1 MPANEFRL
9 RKLGLAQGLESLHMP
24 GLQSLAIGPDGKL
37 WCGTERG
44 LYVFNGCTF
53 RPYRPIDPTGAPLTQ
68 ILITALITDAE
79 GSLWAGTYERGL
91 YRIRPDGTVQHF
103 TELADST
110 GLGDDRI
117 LCLGLC
123 PRGILVGLHERGV
136 QLLDPSTQK
145 FSLYV
150 PQPQFVRADDL
161 RHLVNSP
168 QHVAP
173 DVADPNIIWQATGSG
188 LVRLDLR
195 TGQNE
200 TFHPDPLGPQ
210 NSVFGIRHFVQVD
223 GGHLILATWG
233 KGLSRFNPS
242 TKEFL
247 KIDLSDDDFWVNNI
261 KHIEP
266 LPDGRWLL
274 AQGGAGLSVF
284 DPRTSQLEWIDR
296 QIRPFFML
304 KDPVGDLW
312 VATLGQGV
320 VAVHQ
325 GYQHLRPLPFER
337 VVDLKPFGN
346 GNLILTDGPPMLTI
360 TDRDYRTM
368 RSLSLNPKVELE
380 YPQQVLAGGSDTAMV
395 LFHKGLM
402 MVNMATG
409 QVTDLNANL
418 KGLHNPDRAG
428 LIAMARSADG
438 ELWIGSTWNGIIRLD
453 RNMRPVRSYGGEKG
467 NSTGNDL
474 TYIGWVTDMATD
486 ANGNAWYATL
496 RGHGYFDRGK
506 QQFVNFQF
514 VPGNDGTLGFKRI
527 NALCP
532 TADSMLVASAE
543 AGLAIRGL
551 QEGGSLIG
559 LRDARWAKAGVSDVA
574 VGADGSLWAITPSG
588 IIIRRENEKPLRFGP
603 AHGLRGNEKLM
614 VDANGQVLI
623 LQGGKLLIPR
633 HLGPATG
640 LSMPAPRIVGLKV
653 NGVERPINQSLI
665 ELQPDENALELRYA
679 LSILTGEVGGIT
691 EFSLNGTTWTATN
704 GDGVLQLSELAPGR
718 YRIAIRH
725 TDPDGVVAVSDP
737 IEIRILNPL
746 LLRWWAVLIWAS
758 LTVAAGYALYRHRL
772 ATLMRRQKE
781 KDEVALR
788 LAQLEMDVLRA
799 QMNPHFIFNCLN
811 SIKLLIKQGNTTE
824 ADRYLTLFSRLLRA
838 VLENSTQRT
847 VTLAQDL
854 AALRLYLEMEQLRF
868 KDRMAFDIQ
877 VDGQIDADALQVQPL
892 LIQPFVENAI
902 WHGLMPLKD
911 RQGKVEV
918 DVHLEGS
925 HHLKVTIT
933 DNGVGRPSSNNAE
946 SASNTYRS
954 FGSGLSARR
963 VELGGRASGQEAMVE
978 IADLKDNSGHPLGTR
993 VVLGLP
999 MLPSA

>member
-1 MPANEFRL
+1 MGQQVPANEFRL

-44 LYVFNGCTF
+44 LYVFNGRTF
-53 RPYRPIDPTGAPLTQ
+53 RPYRPIDPTGTPLTQ

-91 YRIRPDGTVQHF
+91 YRIRPNGTVQHF

-123 PRGILVGLHERGV
+123 QRGILVGLHERGV
-136 QLLDPSTQK
+136 QLFDPSTQK

-161 RHLVNSP
+161 RHLVNSS

-195 TGQNE
+195 NGQSE

-210 NSVFGIRHFVQVD
+210 NSVFGIRHFIQVD
-223 GGHLILATWG
+223 GGDLILATWG
-233 KGLSRFNPS
+233 KGLFRFDPS

-247 KIDLSDDDFWVNNI
+247 KIDLSDNDFWVNNI

-284 DPRTSQLEWIDR
+284 DPRTGKLEWIDR
-296 QIRPFFML
+296 QIRPFFMH

-320 VAVHQ
+320 VAMHQ

-360 TDRDYRTM
+360 TARDHRVV
-368 RSLSLNPKVELE
+368 RSISLNPKTELE
-380 YPQQVLAGGSDTAMV
+380 YPQQVLAGGSDTALV

-409 QVTDLNANL
+409 QVTDLTPNL

-428 LIAMARSADG
+428 LIAMTRSADG

-453 RNMRPVRSYGGEKG
+453 RKMRPVRSYGGEKG

-506 QQFVNFQF
+506 QKFINFPF

-532 TADSMLVASAE
+532 TTDSMLVASAE

-551 QEGGSLIG
+551 QAGGSLMG
-559 LRDARWAKAGVSDVA
+559 LRDAEWAKAGVSDVA
-574 VGADGSLWAITPSG
+574 VGADGSLWAITPKG
-588 IIIRRENEKPLRFGP
+588 LIIRRENEKPLRFGP
-603 AHGLRGNEKLM
+603 AYGLRGNEKLM

-623 LQGGKLLIPR
+623 LHGGKLLTPR
-633 HLGPATG
+633 HPGPATG
-640 LSMPAPRIVGLKV
+640 LSMPDPRIVGLKV
-653 NGVERPINQSLI
+653 NGLERPTSQGHI
-665 ELQPDENALELRYA
+665 ELQPDENALELRIHRVAVVERPEILYA
-679 LSILTGEVGGIT
+679 GCGEGEHIAVEAVGGRDDRPCT
-691 EFSLNGTTWTATN
+691 VGKHLYLN
-704 GDGVLQLSELAPGR
+704 VE
-718 YRIAIRH
+718 
-725 TDPDGVVAVSDP
+725 
-737 IEIRILNPL
+737 L
-746 LLRWWAVLIWAS
+746 LLIPRPAHGHHAGVGRGYRPPSSRPAPPKEKPRWWAGFSIGLSYSMCGQGCPPITGTRERPYAPEKQPRSGGERPYAPAGRGRGHLGAGARVYQSIS
-758 LTVAAGYALYRHRL
+758 TQTITVAITNSRPTTKL
-772 ATLMRRQKE
+772 AIAKP
-781 KDEVALR
+781 K
-788 LAQLEMDVLRA
+788 
-799 QMNPHFIFNCLN
+799 
-811 SIKLLIKQGNTTE
+811 
-824 ADRYLTLFSRLLRA
+824 
-838 VLENSTQRT
+838 
-847 VTLAQDL
+847 
-854 AALRLYLEMEQLRF
+854 
-868 KDRMAFDIQ
+868 
-877 VDGQIDADALQVQPL
+877 
-892 LIQPFVENAI
+892 PF
-902 WHGLMPLKD
+902 LD
-911 RQGKVEV
+911 
-918 DVHLEGS
+918 
-925 HHLKVTIT
+925 
-933 DNGVGRPSSNNAE
+933 
-946 SASNTYRS
+946 
-954 FGSGLSARR
+954 SGL
-963 VELGGRASGQEAMVE
+963 L
-978 IADLKDNSGHPLGTR
+978 
-993 VVLGLP
+993 
-999 MLPSA
+999 